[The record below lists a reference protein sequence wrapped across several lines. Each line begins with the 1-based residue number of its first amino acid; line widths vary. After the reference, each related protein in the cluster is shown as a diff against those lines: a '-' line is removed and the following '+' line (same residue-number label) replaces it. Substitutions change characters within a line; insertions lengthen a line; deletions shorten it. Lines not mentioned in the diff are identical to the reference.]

1 MRKLFLLRGT
11 PASGKST
18 WIKENNLE
26 PYTISADNVRL
37 LFSSP
42 ELQLDGTYKITQKND
57 KRVWDFIHN
66 TLDDR
71 MSKGEMLIVDATHY
85 KQSLLQPYKHLA
97 DKHRYRLYVVDFTN
111 VELDELLKRNN
122 ARKQYQIVPDEVITQ
137 MYNTIKNDTEV
148 SKRFKILSPDEALKE
163 MNDIVYRNCNS
174 YDKLVFIGD
183 IHGCYEPLKNYFND
197 EPMSDNN
204 LYIFTGDYIDRGI
217 QNKEVL
223 DFLISIYKNENVI
236 LLTGNHEKWLSS
248 YCDKGYKEFKFESD
262 TDKKICRKYFG
273 SKIKDLFKD
282 NIKSEEFI
290 NGTIPQIKDVSM
302 KELREL
308 SRKFIQCCILTYK
321 GKNYVVTHGG
331 IPTYPTSKT
340 TTNEMIKGTGSYGD
354 IYKVYETWEQE
365 YGINSVLVHAHR
377 NIQNYPI
384 KVKENIFNL
393 CDTVEFGG
401 NLRILTVTENGTKEL
416 YYKNTIFKHIE
427 EKPTISDNTE
437 KDMYDMLQESKLVT
451 TKKLVDNIVS
461 FNFNKGAFHKSKWNE
476 LTVTAR
482 GLFVDLKE
490 RKIIARSYNKFFN
503 LNEREETT
511 IEGIC
516 KNITLP
522 VMTYKKENGFLGIV
536 SLYKDKLF
544 VCSKSTNKGD
554 YAQMLRDTLVEQL
567 GRKGIKQLKQYLRN
581 DYKDK
586 TFVFECI
593 NKNDRHIIEYP
604 NNEVVL
610 LDIFDNT
617 LEEVRQP
624 ISVLNTVSYNIG
636 CRFKTLSQ
644 IITTKQ
650 ELVEWINKVMADDNI
665 KHEGYVAVGDNGF
678 KFKIKSN
685 FYKKWKYMR
694 SVLQR
699 LQCGKDVVEAKQKAN
714 REQIHIIQFMQ
725 TFTREELQTMDI
737 IDVRQKYASVHV
749 HNLAEQHREV
759 FNNG

>member
-1 MRKLFLLRGT
+1 MRKLFLLRGV
-11 PASGKST
+11 PASAKST
-18 WIKENNLE
+18 WVRENNLE

-42 ELQLDGTYKITQKND
+42 ELQTDGTFKITQKND

-66 TLDDR
+66 TLEDR

-85 KQSLLQPYKHLA
+85 KQSLLQPYKSLA
-97 DKHRYRLYVVDFTN
+97 NKYRYRLYVVDFTN
-111 VELDELLKRNN
+111 VELDELLRRNKN
-122 ARKQYQIVPDEVITQ
+122 RKEYQVVPDEVIIQ

-148 SKRFKILSPDEALKE
+148 SKRFKILTPDEALAE
-163 MNDIVYRNCNS
+163 INDRIYRDCNS
-174 YDKLVFIGD
+174 YNKLVFIGD
-183 IHGCYEPLKNYFND
+183 IHGCYEPLKNYFTD

-204 LYIFTGDYIDRGI
+204 LYVFTGDYIDRGI

-223 DFLISIYKNENVI
+223 DFLISIYKNDNVI
-236 LLTGNHEKWLSS
+236 LLTGNHEKWLSA
-248 YCDKGYKEFKFESD
+248 YCDKDYKEFKFESD
-262 TDKKICRKYFG
+262 TDKQICKKYFG
-273 SKIKDLFKD
+273 TKIKDLFKD

-290 NGTIPQIKDVSM
+290 NGTVPQIKDMSM
-302 KELREL
+302 KDLREL
-308 SRKFIQCCILTYK
+308 SRKFIQCCVLSYNN
-321 GKNYVVTHGG
+321 KNYVVTHGG
-331 IPTYPTSKT
+331 IPTYPTSKVST
-340 TTNEMIKGTGSYGD
+340 IDIIKGTGSYPD
-354 IYKVYETWEQE
+354 IYKVYEAWENNFTTDDVM
-365 YGINSVLVHAHR
+365 IHAHR

-384 KVKENIFNL
+384 RVKENIFNL

-401 NLRILTVTENGTKEL
+401 NLRILTVTKDETKEL
-416 YYKNTIFKHIE
+416 YYKNTVFKPTE
-427 EKPTISDNTE
+427 EKPIITNDRE
-437 KDMYDMLQESKLVT
+437 KDMFDMLQDSKLVT
-451 TKKLVDNIVS
+451 TKKLIDNIVS
-461 FNFNKGAFHKSKWNE
+461 FNFNKNAFHKSKWNE

-482 GLFVDLKE
+482 GLFVDLKD

-522 VMTYKKENGFLGIV
+522 VRTYKKENGFLGIV
-536 SLYKDKLF
+536 SLYNDKLF
-544 VCSKSTNKGD
+544 VCSKSTNTGD
-554 YAQMLRDTLVEQL
+554 YAQLLRDTLVEQL

-581 DYKDK
+581 GYKDK

-593 NKNDRHIIEYP
+593 NKKDRHIIDYP

-624 ISVLNTVSYNIG
+624 ISALNEIAYNIG

-644 IITTKQ
+644 IIETKQ
-650 ELVEWINKVMADDNI
+650 ELVEWINKVTADDTI
-665 KHEGYVAVGDNGF
+665 RHEGYVAVGENGF

-699 LQCGKDVVEAKQKAN
+699 LQCGRDVVEAKKKAN

-737 IDVRQKYASVHV
+737 IDIRQKYD
-749 HNLAEQHREV
+749 NTLQEQEIECKKEV
-759 FNNG
+759 YNA